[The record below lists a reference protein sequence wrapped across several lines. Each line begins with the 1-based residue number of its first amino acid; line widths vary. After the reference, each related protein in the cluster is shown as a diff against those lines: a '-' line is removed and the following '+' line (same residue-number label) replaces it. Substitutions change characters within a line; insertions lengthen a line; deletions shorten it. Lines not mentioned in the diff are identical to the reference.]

1 MDKLTKQLYI
11 DKKTFVRIFK
21 ENWDRYKKLCGCRK
35 VEDENVQR
43 LLGCGDPEN
52 GFIQLRC
59 MNCGEMKIIPFS
71 S

>member
-21 ENWDRYKKLCGCRK
+21 ENWERYKKLCGYRK

-43 LLGCGDPEN
+43 LLGCGDPKN
-52 GFIQLRC
+52 GFIQQRSHKLW
-59 MNCGEMKIIPFS
+59 
-71 S
+71 